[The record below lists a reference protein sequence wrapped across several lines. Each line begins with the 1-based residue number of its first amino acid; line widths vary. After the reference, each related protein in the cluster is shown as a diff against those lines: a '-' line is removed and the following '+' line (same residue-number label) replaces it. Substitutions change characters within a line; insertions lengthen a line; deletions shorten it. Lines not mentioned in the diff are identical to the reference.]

1 MENLEPNVIVVRA
14 KPEGQ
19 RRTFKPNIRSVNK
32 IPDELLYDPVLN
44 RACETLPA
52 NYNFEVHKTIWR
64 IRSLGSKRV
73 ALQFPEGNHS
83 VYILLHL
90 CTIYVPNYH
99 IFLGLTMFA
108 TTLCDIIETF
118 TKADTVIMGDVT
130 YGACCIDDF
139 TATAL
144 GVDLLV
150 HYGHSCLIP
159 IDQTSNIKVLY
170 IFVDIKIDPS
180 HFIET
185 IKLNFPT
192 KTHLAIVSTIQFVTT
207 LHSVAKVLRSEDY
220 IVTVPQ
226 CKPLSPGEILGCT
239 APKLDADIIIY
250 LGDGRFHLES
260 IMIANPNILAYKY
273 DPYDKKF
280 TTETYEHKLM
290 QSNRKNQINTAQNG
304 SKFGLI
310 LGTLGRQG
318 SMKVLNNLEKQIQ
331 STEKNYVKILLS
343 EIFPSKLALFNLD
356 AFVQV
361 ACPRLSIDW
370 GTAFPKPLL
379 SPYEFS
385 VVLGNSKWL
394 QDDGTYPMDFYS
406 NNSLGPWTPN
416 YKPVIC
422 SGTDKKCENCC
433 EGKNK

>member
-1 MENLEPNVIVVRA
+1 MADLGLSPGVVVVRA

-19 RRTFKPNIRSVNK
+19 RKTFKPNIRAVNK
-32 IPDELLYDPVLN
+32 IPNELLNDPLLN
-44 RACETLPA
+44 RACEALPQ
-52 NYNFEVHKTIWR
+52 NYNFEIHKTIWR

-73 ALQFPEGNHS
+73 ALQLPE
-83 VYILLHL
+83 
-90 CTIYVPNYH
+90 
-99 IFLGLTMFA
+99 GLTMFA

-118 TKADTVIMGDVT
+118 TEADTVIMGDVT

-139 TATAL
+139 TAIAL

-159 IDQTSNIKVLY
+159 IDQTCDIKVLY

-180 HFIET
+180 HFVDT
-185 IKLNFPT
+185 VKLNFP
-192 KTHLAIVSTIQFVTT
+192 KQTHLALVSTIQFVTT
-207 LHSVAKVLRSEDY
+207 LHSVAKILRSEEY

-239 APKLDADIIIY
+239 SPKLNSDVVIY

-260 IMIANPNILAYKY
+260 VMIANPKIAAYKY
-273 DPYDKKF
+273 DPYEKKF
-280 TTETYEHKLM
+280 TSELYEHQLM
-290 QSNRKNQINTAQNG
+290 QSNRQNQIKIAEG
-304 SKFGLI
+304 ADSVGLI

-318 SMKVLNNLEKQIQ
+318 STKVLSNLEKQV
-331 STEKNYVKILLS
+331 SNSDKTFVKILLS
-343 EIFPSKLALFNLD
+343 EIFPSKLALFGLD

-379 SPYEFS
+379 TPYEFS
-385 VVLGNSKWL
+385 VSLGNSKWL
-394 QDDGTYPMDFYS
+394 KDDGTYPMDFYS
-406 NNSLGPWTPN
+406 NDSLGPWTPN
-416 YKPVIC
+416 YKPVLC
-422 SGTDKKCENCC
+422 SDSDKKCDNCC
-433 EGKNK
+433 GGKDKK